1 MTQLSQRDQTTTN
14 IRVRSI
20 IIFLLIQSVISIASS
35 YDSSSTKLTYMLKY
49 HFLLDATNLASTFVL
64 LLSITTV
71 AQVISFLAILLD
83 GITVFLII
91 STIFKCVNI
100 YQNNTCYST
109 FLQDI
114 IIASIMGLAC
124 LFDVFQF
131 FSIEQQRNQLQLK
144 TADKTEQLI
153 LQRRA
158 RLLHLWCLPF
168 QVGILLSDII
178 LSTEQETLN
187 SLKTPTFI
195 SFVLTI
201 VLTYTAVMNRPIVIH
216 ILGLIFMII
225 ISGADII
232 TYVYLSKMK
241 TTYIVY
247 KEWCTLTLLVFDLCL
262 LGVRLFIATYN
273 DDVNNFVKTERNK
286 IKFSIDKISNPRKKK
301 T

>member
-1 MTQLSQRDQTTTN
+1 MTQLSKRDQTTTD

-35 YDSSSTKLTYMLKY
+35 YDSSSTKLTHMLKY
-49 HFLLDATNLASTFVL
+49 HFLIDATTLASTFVL

-71 AQVISFLAILLD
+71 AQVISFMAIVLD
-83 GITVFLII
+83 GISLFLIT

-114 IIASIMGLAC
+114 IIASILGLAC

-131 FSIEQQRNQLQLK
+131 FSIEKQRNQLQLK
-144 TADKTEQLI
+144 MAEKTEQLV

-168 QVGILLSDII
+168 QVGILISDII
-178 LSTEQETLN
+178 LSAEQETLD

-195 SFVLTI
+195 SLVLTI

-232 TYVYLSKMK
+232 TYVYLSKKK

-247 KEWCTLTLLVFDLCL
+247 KEWCILTLLVFDLCL